1 MAEFGVNSVSN
12 LDNPVPGMRE
22 NDYLRQTKEADQER
36 RSEESAPPPT
46 REKTGPTPGN
56 SLGRR
61 LDIHV

>member
-22 NDYLRQTKEADQER
+22 TDYARQTKEADQER
-36 RSEESAPPPT
+36 RREEAPSPPA
-46 REKTGPTPGN
+46 REGTGSGSRNP
-56 SLGRR
+56 LGGR